1 MYKTKI
7 ILWLKYHLPQVHFHK
22 VCVYFSEK
30 WSLREFV
37 EETSPHQTKKVEQGR
52 KITKDVF
59 CSNRIFFFFLQ

>member
-37 EETSPHQTKKVEQGR
+37 EETSPHQTKKVE
-52 KITKDVF
+52 
-59 CSNRIFFFFLQ
+59 